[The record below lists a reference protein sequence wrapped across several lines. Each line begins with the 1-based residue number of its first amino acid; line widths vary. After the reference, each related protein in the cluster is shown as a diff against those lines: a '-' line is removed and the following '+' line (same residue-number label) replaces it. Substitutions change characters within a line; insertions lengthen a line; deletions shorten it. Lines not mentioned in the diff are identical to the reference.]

1 MKTSHWTHKKFKS
14 PFYSRYV
21 RTKSGDRIFELVNL
35 KSARVISFESW
46 QMAKK
51 LGWEKVK

>member
-1 MKTSHWTHKKFKS
+1 MNYWTHKKFKTK
-14 PFYSRYV
+14 FYSRYV
-21 RTKSGDRIFELVNL
+21 RTKSGDRVFELVHS
-35 KSARVISFESW
+35 KTGRIITFESW